1 MYSFMTILFS
11 NLSSPIPPSEL
22 EKIQPV
28 RRGTWEMNDEPF
40 LNVDVPKDPNYRNVS
55 LNETLKMRVMK
66 RIDTQPDEPD
76 LLRRDLLSP
85 FEQEYANSE
94 ENNDSVTKNA
104 HPSAPKCVSST
115 MMESDYADQPISGS
129 SRNTYLNIASDS
141 TYSEDEC

>member
-76 LLRRDLLSP
+76 LLRKDLLSP

-115 MMESDYADQPISGS
+115 MMESDYVDQPISGF

>member
-115 MMESDYADQPISGS
+115 MMESDYVDQPISGS

>member
-1 MYSFMTILFS
+1 MTILFS